1 MSDSP
6 STPRTTVRPKHPGTA
21 PPNRYH
27 GEWGFE
33 AQIFRETDFV
43 IGRRFDLRELAVRW
57 AEELRREIERG
68 LLEDV

>member
-1 MSDSP
+1 
-6 STPRTTVRPKHPGTA
+6 
-21 PPNRYH
+21 
-27 GEWGFE
+27 
-33 AQIFRETDFV
+33 V